1 MTINWVERREVEMIK
16 NWLENKKQC
25 KEVVDKNPKLLSKK
39 ETKGGFS
46 GEYLTWTLVYKWMIN
61 NYDFNFEV
69 IEIKTSQDGST
80 GYVKASLEVED
91 KEDNKKYK
99 QTLVLS
105 LETFKR
111 ANGDFYQES
120 PEALQMRVFVKL
132 VANLTGFGFHL
143 WER

>member
-1 MTINWVERREVEMIK
+1 MIK
-16 NWLENKKQC
+16 DWLENKKKC
-25 KEVVDKNPKLLSKK
+25 KEIVEKNPKLLSKK

-46 GEYLTWTLVYKWMIN
+46 GEYITWTLVYKWMIN

-69 IEIKTSQDGST
+69 IEIKTSTDGSN
-80 GYVKASLEVED
+80 GFVKASLEVED
-91 KEDNKKYK
+91 KDNKKYK

-111 ANGDFYQES
+111 QNGEFYQES

-143 WER
+143 WEK

>member
-1 MTINWVERREVEMIK
+1 MIK
-16 NWLENKKQC
+16 NWLENKEQC
-25 KEVVDKNPKLLSKK
+25 KAAVETNPKLISKK

-46 GEYLTWTLVYKWMIN
+46 GEYLTWTLVYKWLIK

-80 GYVKASLEVED
+80 GFVKASLEVID
-91 KEDNKKYK
+91 KDEKTYK

-111 ANGDFYQES
+111 ANGEFYQES

-143 WER
+143 WEK

>member
-1 MTINWVERREVEMIK
+1 MN
-16 NWLENKKQC
+16 
-25 KEVVDKNPKLLSKK
+25 
-39 ETKGGFS
+39 
-46 GEYLTWTLVYKWMIN
+46 YKWLIK

-80 GYVKASLEVED
+80 GFVKASLEVID
-91 KEDNKKYK
+91 KDEKTYK

-111 ANGDFYQES
+111 ANGEFYQES

-143 WER
+143 WEK